1 MRMFATACL
10 LALMCV
16 ACSED
21 DEDRIDAFVA
31 AVTGELTDERV
42 EHVMKTYVD
51 LAEEPIDVRA
61 FGDGRLYRAEDQE
74 RFRADAT
81 RRLGPLMGRSL
92 NAVRKRIEI
101 RGSDATVE
109 LQLLSSTMMGQ
120 VRYELVKREKRW
132 LIGTVYVTR

>member
-1 MRMFATACL
+1 MRAFATACV
-10 LALMCV
+10 LAVMCLG
-16 ACSED
+16 CEET

-61 FGDGRLYRAEDQE
+61 FGDGRLYRAEDRE
-74 RFRADAT
+74 RFRQDAA

-92 NAVRKRIEI
+92 NAVRKRIDL
-101 RGSDATVE
+101 RGSEATVE
-109 LQLLSSTMMGQ
+109 LQLLSRTMVGQ
-120 VRYELVKREKRW
+120 VRYELVKRDKRW